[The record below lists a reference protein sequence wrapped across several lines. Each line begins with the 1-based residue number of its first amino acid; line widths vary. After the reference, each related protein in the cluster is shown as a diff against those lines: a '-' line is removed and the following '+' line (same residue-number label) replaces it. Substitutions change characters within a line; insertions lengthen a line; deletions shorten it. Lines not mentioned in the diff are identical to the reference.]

1 MVLNTYGQVADK
13 WKSYS
18 ERVNTRTTL
27 SFLYPNNTIVSSEE
41 NSRCIVAKVNSEK
54 LDWCIWLSDSSQCN
68 ASQSID
74 DEKNLIEGQVNIYR
88 DTILI
93 DNIKCLRVTFKSDSA
108 KEPERQIV
116 FLTKLGT
123 ALEIIKRSGVNTDF
137 NKFCTTITLIRTEEK
152 LKN

>member
-1 MVLNTYGQVADK
+1 MNSYGLVADK
-13 WKSYS
+13 WKSYT
-18 ERVNTRTTL
+18 ERVNTKITL
-27 SFLYPNNTIVSSEE
+27 GFLHPNNTLVSSEE
-41 NSRCIVAKVNSEK
+41 NSRCIIAKVNSAK

-74 DEKNLIEGQVNIYR
+74 EEKNLIEGQVNIYR

-93 DNIKCLRVTFKSDSA
+93 DNIKCLRVTFKSDAA

-123 ALEIIKRSGVNTDF
+123 ALEIINRSGVNENF
-137 NKFCTTITLIRTEEK
+137 NKFCTTITLIKTEEK